1 MQMFTHITVGATDPE
16 KSIAFYKAAL
26 GALGMQGTMSAEE
39 RCYFAKDGLA
49 LIVTRPR
56 DGQPA
61 TRANGLT
68 IGFRAAATG
77 EVDAFHAAGIAAG
90 GTDEGT
96 PGPRANAPGNAYGA
110 YLLDPDGNKICAFC
124 QIPE

>member
-1 MQMFTHITVGATDPE
+1 MLTHITLGATDPDV
-16 KSIAFYKAAL
+16 SIAFYKAAL
-26 GALGMQGTMSAEE
+26 GALGMEGTLSAEQ

-49 LIVTRPR
+49 LIVARPR

-68 IGFRAAATG
+68 IGFRAANPA

-90 GTDEGT
+90 GTDEGA
-96 PGPRANAPGNAYGA
+96 PGIRENAPGNAYGA

-124 QIPE
+124 QVPE